1 MIIIH
6 LYIFFG
12 VMSVL
17 LPIKKIGHLFIIEF
31 SELFA
36 YSGFKYF
43 YQIMI
48 CISRKLPIAAN
59 AGVLLGVALI

>member
-1 MIIIH
+1 
-6 LYIFFG
+6 
-12 VMSVL
+12 MSVL